1 MNINEKEL
9 YLYATNSAPLY
20 YAAIQPTLEN
30 LAKKVERGVFDRE
43 KAIISFMKIVTIA
56 AKSYYKEFCS
66 PDISWYKIFNVP
78 TRRTV
83 AEEMLN
89 NYSEELGLD

>member
-1 MNINEKEL
+1 MNINENEL

-43 KAIISFMKIVTIA
+43 KAIISFMKIVTLA

-66 PDISWYKIFNVP
+66 PDISWHKIFNVP

-89 NYSEELGLD
+89 DYSEELGLD